1 MGRFYEPLGQALF
14 GALPGALSLAAALMV
29 ALLRHPVLRLMEP
42 HK

>member
-14 GALPGALSLAAALMV
+14 WALPGALSLVAALMV

-42 HK
+42 YE